1 MSSHLSL
8 LRFIYSIF
16 PGLCL
21 ISFLGEDSLFLWG
34 MQCLWAAGS
43 SCSLQTDMVIFIILE
58 GIFFSPQGFLSQ
70 SYLGLV
76 SECMSVVCLQ
86 LFSQKKKSVWV
97 PRLRWWWGPQKTLG
111 GNQELAQTRAT
122 KTNLNNGLLKAQ
134 LYPKAA
140 AAPGQLSGAV

>member
-21 ISFLGEDSLFLWG
+21 ISFLWEDSLFLWG

-58 GIFFSPQGFLSQ
+58 GIFFPHRDFCHKAIWVWCQSAWVLFVSSYFLK
-70 SYLGLV
+70 
-76 SECMSVVCLQ
+76 
-86 LFSQKKKSVWV
+86 KKKSVWV